1 MPASGKD
8 FENVVIIPGLITLDF
23 SVPTFELAYELDVL
37 RNNMN
42 DKKTTINEVNKISK
56 IKV

>member
-42 DKKTTINEVNKISK
+42 DKKPTINEVNKI
-56 IKV
+56 